1 MILYTEDLIRYDK
14 IIAIKTSENTSFNSL
29 TQKAFNFGLE
39 RWLLNRQ
46 KRLFL
51 YKIID
56 VNNDHYETIVDYEE
70 MISKNI
76 NFGDKKESKFKII
89 NKNIEFN
96 YVWECQ
102 DYNSGEY
109 ILFSNETYVKLN
121 KAFLSWLCVD
131 NLKKRKEYSVVEIK
145 IIDDV
150 IAKINF
156 MTSEMIIKEKKINL
170 KLIKKIT

>member
-14 IIAIKTSENTSFNSL
+14 IIDIKVSENTSFYSL
-29 TQKAFNFGLE
+29 TQKAFNFGFE

-56 VNNDHYETIVDYEE
+56 DNNDHCETIVDYEE

-76 NFGDKKESKFKII
+76 NFGDKKEHKFKII
-89 NKNIEFN
+89 NLNKNIEFN
-96 YVWECQ
+96 YIWKCQ
-102 DYNSGEY
+102 NNNSGEY
-109 ILFSNETYVKLN
+109 ILFNNETYVKLN
-121 KAFLSWLCVD
+121 EAFLSWLCVD
-131 NLKKRKEYSVVEIK
+131 NLKERKEYSVVEIK
-145 IIDDV
+145 IIDNV

-156 MTSEMIIKEKKINL
+156 MTSEMIIKEKIFNL
-170 KLIKKIT
+170 KLIKK

>member
-56 VNNDHYETIVDYEE
+56 DNIDHCETIVDYEE

-76 NFGDKKESKFKII
+76 NFGHKKESKIKII
-89 NKNIEFN
+89 NRNIEFN
-96 YVWECQ
+96 YTWECQ
-102 DYNSGEY
+102 DYNSGEC
-109 ILFSNETYVKLN
+109 ILFNNEIYVKLN
-121 KAFLSWLCVD
+121 EAFLSWLCVD
-131 NLKKRKEYSVVEIK
+131 NLKKRKEYSIVEIK

-170 KLIKKIT
+170 KLIKK